1 MTIREGPLTRVKNGL
16 LKSMVDHPVI
26 YSIQKKYGHNHL
38 ELVDKRAIDS
48 IHYVQKK
55 SIPWPYSE
63 NLMALYIADDV
74 VTCSKPISKRIL
86 KLSQRFHPNLNIK
99 IMKIV
104 NCMNRYNLFDAKEN
118 LQCRY
123 EIVSELGMDGNW
135 VIKDD
140 LKDLLDIL

>member
-1 MTIREGPLTRVKNGL
+1 
-16 LKSMVDHPVI
+16 MVDHPVI
-26 YSIQKKYGHNHL
+26 YSIQKEYGHNPL
-38 ELVDKRAIDS
+38 EWVDKRANDS

-55 SIPWPYSE
+55 SIPWPHSE
-63 NLMALYIADDV
+63 NLMAMYIADDV
-74 VTCSKPISKRIL
+74 VTCSKHISKRIL
-86 KLSQRFHPNLNIK
+86 KLSRRFHPNLNNK

-104 NCMNRYNLFDAKEN
+104 NCMNRYNLFDVKEN